1 MPRPFEIKTE
11 RSALALLGQK
21 RDILGVQRYMWLFT
35 ADGFF
40 STVIDKM
47 EPGRM
52 LIRARC
58 ERDIQSLYGR
68 FKAKCPSMRKPTSDE
83 TRDYR
88 WRLSIGKRDWV
99 KLAAELASEVDY
111 PNFKSAVHRK
121 PDQRNKS
128 RAYAEVW
135 ATMHRVQVEDSR
147 RENQVGI

>member
-1 MPRPFEIKTE
+1 
-11 RSALALLGQK
+11 
-21 RDILGVQRYMWLFT
+21 MWI
-35 ADGFF
+35 ACVDGFF

-58 ERDIQSLYGR
+58 KRDIQNLYSR
-68 FKAKCPSMRKPTSDE
+68 YRKACPSMRKPTSDE

-88 WRLSIGKRDWV
+88 WRLSISKRDWV

-111 PNFKSAVHRK
+111 PNFKSAVHDR
-121 PDQRNKS
+121 PDQANKS

-135 ATMHRVQVEDSR
+135 ATMHQVQVEDTAVFQADIATDNR
-147 RENQVGI
+147 LR